1 MIKSEYNNFME
12 LECLIF
18 KRHSKKNRNTFSC
31 RFISME
37 ISRINVLLCKNTD
50 MRLIPMIFLIIVMFS
65 CKETKIT
72 PITMRDDVSVLAN
85 DSLRGR
91 KTGSEDEKK
100 AGKYIANRFEGL
112 KLQPK
117 GVNGFYQEFTFKA
130 SKNPHQEAEFT
141 SEINDSAQTGQ
152 NVIAYLD
159 NGAKNT
165 VVIGAHYDHLGMG
178 GEGSLYR
185 EGRAI
190 HNGADDNASG
200 VAMMLHLADTIR
212 KSNAPKKNNYLFIAF
227 SGEEEGLLGSNYFVK
242 NPTIDTKKV
251 TYMINMDMVG
261 RLNAEN
267 SLAVYGV
274 GTSPIFKKTV
284 NENAGN
290 LNIIE
295 YESGVGPSDHTSFY
309 LADIPVLHFFTG
321 QHEDYHKPSD
331 DTERVNFAGM
341 ELVSNYILNIIN
353 DLNSEEKLPFQKT
366 KNESEVVPDFKVTL
380 GVVPDY
386 LFGGKGMRIDG
397 VSEDKPA
404 QKAGLQKGDVVV
416 KMAEFEV
423 TDMMSYMKSLSK
435 FEKGQTATVTID
447 RGGKLKEVE
456 VTF

>member
-1 MIKSEYNNFME
+1 
-12 LECLIF
+12 
-18 KRHSKKNRNTFSC
+18 
-31 RFISME
+31 
-37 ISRINVLLCKNTD
+37 
-50 MRLIPMIFLIIVMFS
+50 MRLITMIFLIILMFS
-65 CKETKIT
+65 CKEAKV
-72 PITMRDDVSVLAN
+72 PVITMKEDVSVLAN
-85 DSLRGR
+85 DSLGGR
-91 KTGSEDEKK
+91 KTGSDYEKK
-100 AGKYIANRFEGL
+100 AAKYIAKRFEGL
-112 KLQPK
+112 KLKPK

-141 SEINDSAQTGQ
+141 SETSDSTRTGE

-159 NGAKNT
+159 NGAENT

-185 EGRAI
+185 EGPAI

-200 VAMMLHLADTIR
+200 VAMMLHLADTLS
-212 KSNAPKKNNYLFIAF
+212 KQNAPKNNNYLFMAF

-242 NPTIDTKKV
+242 HPTIDTKKV

-261 RLNAEN
+261 RLNKEN
-267 SLAVYGV
+267 TLAVYGL
-274 GTSPIFKKTV
+274 GTSPIFKEVV
-284 NENAGN
+284 NKNAGV

-295 YESGVGPSDHTSFY
+295 NESGVGPSDHTSFY

-331 DTERVNFAGM
+331 DIEKVNFEGM
-341 ELVSNYILNIIN
+341 KVVSEYIFNIIK
-353 DLNSEEKLPFQKT
+353 DLDSQGKLAFQKT

-416 KMAEFEV
+416 KMGDWDV
-423 TDMMSYMKSLSK
+423 TDMMSYMNSLSK
-435 FEKGQTATVTID
+435 FEKGQTAIVTID
-447 RGGKLKEVE
+447 RGGELKEVE